1 MTGRPSRLGA
11 GCQLRLTLPVGAD
24 QVVGVV
30 VDPEAGPVERLLV
43 AGP

>member
-1 MTGRPSRLGA
+1 
-11 GCQLRLTLPVGAD
+11 VGAD